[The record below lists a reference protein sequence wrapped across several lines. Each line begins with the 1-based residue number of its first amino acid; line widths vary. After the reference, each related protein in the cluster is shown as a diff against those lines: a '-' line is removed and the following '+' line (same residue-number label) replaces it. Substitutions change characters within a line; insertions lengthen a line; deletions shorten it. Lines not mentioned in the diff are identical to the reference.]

1 MCLNSTKIRET
12 PVFANGKKRF
22 LLQHIIEH
30 SQLKKIIDFVSFRI
44 QNAKKNQ
51 HNFEEILAIH
61 ILIFDLTLQVLS
73 QTFIKTYL
81 NNNFLL
87 VL

>member
-1 MCLNSTKIRET
+1 MGK
-12 PVFANGKKRF
+12 NGFFYNILSSIHSWKKSYILF
-22 LLQHIIEH
+22 HLE
-30 SQLKKIIDFVSFRI
+30 FRMP
-44 QNAKKNQ
+44 KKNQ

>member
-1 MCLNSTKIRET
+1 M
-12 PVFANGKKRF
+12 GKKGF
-22 LLQHIIEH
+22 FYNILSSIH
-30 SQLKKIIDFVSFRI
+30 SWKKLYILFHLEFSMP
-44 QNAKKNQ
+44 KKNQ

>member
-1 MCLNSTKIRET
+1 MGK
-12 PVFANGKKRF
+12 NGF
-22 LLQHIIEH
+22 FYNILSSIH
-30 SQLKKIIDFVSFRI
+30 SWKKIIHFVSFRI